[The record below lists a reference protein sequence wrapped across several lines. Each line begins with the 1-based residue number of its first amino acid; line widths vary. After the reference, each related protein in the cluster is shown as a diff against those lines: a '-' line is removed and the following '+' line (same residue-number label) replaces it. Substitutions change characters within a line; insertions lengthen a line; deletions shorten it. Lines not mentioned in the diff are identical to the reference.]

1 MSGNGVRLSDE
12 RVVLHLSVG
21 RKLAVKKAT
30 SCSKRFQAAVKAL
43 AKLLLV
49 VAMTLG
55 CESSASSQESFF
67 QGKRITIVIG
77 TQSGGSIV
85 AARIIGQY
93 LAKYIPGNPFISVQP
108 MLGGA
113 HIVATNH
120 VFNIAKPDGLTL
132 LAANPN
138 VAIAQLVKEPAVRFD
153 VNKFAWIGSS
163 GPDGVVLTVRQDLP
177 YHTFEQVQKADR
189 ELLVGTTAVGSN
201 AYDFPLLL
209 KEFAGAK
216 FKLVS
221 GYPANPDI
229 VLAIER
235 KEVDVWAAFAASVRP
250 VVQQGLVR
258 PLIRSRVPAPGF
270 ENLPVDETFTA
281 NPVGKALMAIK
292 AAPLAIGR
300 ALAAPPG
307 TAPETIHVLRNAL
320 AAALRDPQLEADFHK
335 SQIDFSHISGDEVL
349 RGFQALIRH
358 GLEVQQD
365 LMKHLKFGG

>member
-1 MSGNGVRLSDE
+1 MTLSK
-12 RVVLHLSVG
+12 LS
-21 RKLAVKKAT
+21 
-30 SCSKRFQAAVKAL
+30 
-43 AKLLLV
+43 LL
-49 VAMTLG
+49 VAMTLASG
-55 CESSASSQESFF
+55 SSAWSDEAVF
-67 QGKRITIVIG
+67 QGKRITILIG

-85 AARIIGQY
+85 AARIISQY
-93 LAKYIPGNPFISVQP
+93 LGKYLAGNPLVSVQP

-177 YHTFEQVQKADR
+177 YHNFEQILKADR
-189 ELLVGTTAVGSN
+189 ELLVGTTGVGSN

-216 FKLVS
+216 FKLVT

-250 VVQQGLVR
+250 VHQRGTVR

-270 ENLPVDETFTA
+270 EQLPVDETFTT
-281 NPVGKALMAIK
+281 NPVGKALMGIK
-292 AAPLAIGR
+292 AEPLAIGR

-307 TAPETIHVLRNAL
+307 TASEKVHLLRTAL
-320 AAALRDPQLEADFHK
+320 AAALRDPQLEADFRK
-335 SQIDFSHISGDEVL
+335 SQIDFSHISGDEVT
-349 RGFQALIRH
+349 RGFQSLMRQ

-365 LMKHLKFGG
+365 LMKYLKFGG

>member
-1 MSGNGVRLSDE
+1 MRNRLFAD
-12 RVVLHLSVG
+12 RVALYFSVS
-21 RKLAVKKAT
+21 RKLAVREET
-30 SCSKRFQAAVKAL
+30 PRKRRFRTAVESPS
-43 AKLLLV
+43 KLLLL
-49 VAMTLG
+49 VAMTLAYG
-55 CESSASSQESFF
+55 SSAWSDEAFY
-67 QGKRITIVIG
+67 QGKRITIFVG
-77 TQSGGSIV
+77 TQSGGTIV
-85 AARIIGQY
+85 AARIISQY
-93 LAKYIPGNPFISVQP
+93 LGKYIAGNPSVSVQP

-138 VAIAQLVKEPAVRFD
+138 VAIAQLVKEEAVRFD
-153 VNKFAWIGSS
+153 VTKFAWIGSS
-163 GPDGVVLTVRQDLP
+163 GADSVVLTVRQDLP

-221 GYPANPDI
+221 GYPVNPDI

-235 KEVDVWAAFAASVRP
+235 KEVEVWAAFAASVRP
-250 VVQQGLVR
+250 VVQQGTVR
-258 PLIRSRVPAPGF
+258 PLIRAKVPAPGF
-270 ENLPVDETFTA
+270 EHLPVDETFTA
-281 NPVGKALMAIK
+281 NPIGKALMAIK

-307 TAPETIHVLRNAL
+307 TTPERINLLRNGL
-320 AAALRDPQLEADFHK
+320 AAALRDSQLQADFRK

-349 RGFQALIRH
+349 RGFQSLMRQ

-365 LMKHLKFGG
+365 LVKYLKFGG

>member
-1 MSGNGVRLSDE
+1 MNRNTP
-12 RVVLHLSVG
+12 RP
-21 RKLAVKKAT
+21 KL
-30 SCSKRFQAAVKAL
+30 FQATVKFL
-43 AKLLLV
+43 SPLLLLV
-49 VAMTLG
+49 VLTLA
-55 CESSASSQESFF
+55 CESRALADETFF

-85 AARIIGQY
+85 AARIISQY
-93 LAKYIPGNPFISVQP
+93 LGKYIAGQPAVSVQP

-113 HIVATNH
+113 HMVATNYA
-120 VFNIAKPDGLTL
+120 FNVARPDGLTL

-138 VAIAQLVKEPAVRFD
+138 IAIAQVVKEPAVRFD

-177 YHTFEQVQKADR
+177 YQTFEQVQKADR

-250 VVQQGLVR
+250 VVQQGIVR

-270 ENLPVDETFTA
+270 EHLPVDETFTT

-307 TAPETIHVLRNAL
+307 TAPEKIQLFRNAL
-320 AAALRDPQLEADFHK
+320 AAALRDPQLQADFRK
-335 SQIDFSHISGDEVL
+335 SQIDFSHIAGDEVA
-349 RGFQALIRH
+349 RGFQFLIRQ

-365 LMKHLKFGG
+365 LVKYLKFGG

>member
-1 MSGNGVRLSDE
+1 M
-12 RVVLHLSVG
+12 
-21 RKLAVKKAT
+21 
-30 SCSKRFQAAVKAL
+30 
-43 AKLLLV
+43 AKLFTNPVALHFYASSMFATGQVKPRLGV
-49 VAMTLG
+49 FRAALKPTANILILVAMTLG
-55 CESSASSQESFF
+55 FCSRAWSDEAFY

-85 AARIIGQY
+85 AARIISQY
-93 LAKYIPGNPFISVQP
+93 MGKYIPGHPSISVQS

-113 HIVATNH
+113 HMVATNH

-138 VAIAQLVKEPAVRFD
+138 VAIAQLVKEEAVRFD
-153 VNKFAWIGSS
+153 VTKFAWIGSS
-163 GPDGVVLTVRQDLP
+163 GSDGVVLTVRPDLP

-189 ELLVGTTAVGSN
+189 DLLVGTTAVGSN

-250 VVQQGLVR
+250 VVQKGTVR
-258 PLIRSRVPAPGF
+258 PLIRSKVPSPGF
-270 ENLPVDETFTA
+270 EHLPVDETFTT

-307 TAPETIHVLRNAL
+307 TAPVRINLLRNAL
-320 AAALRDPQLEADFHK
+320 AAALRDSQLQADFLK

-349 RGFQALIRH
+349 RGFRSLMRQ
-358 GLEVQQD
+358 GLDVQQD
-365 LMKHLKFGG
+365 LIRYLKFGG

>member
-1 MSGNGVRLSDE
+1 MLRNDSSP
-12 RVVLHLSVG
+12 VVFHSSAIRNLDSIRRARSSFFRG
-21 RKLAVKKAT
+21 ACRQT
-30 SCSKRFQAAVKAL
+30 SI
-43 AKLLLV
+43 LLLV
-49 VAMTLG
+49 VAMTPAFYSHAWPD
-55 CESSASSQESFF
+55 EAFY
-67 QGKRITIVIG
+67 QGKRITILIG
-77 TQSGGSIV
+77 TQSGGSMV
-85 AARIIGQY
+85 AARIISQY
-93 LAKYIPGNPFISVQP
+93 LGKYIPGSPSILVQP

-113 HIVATNH
+113 HMVATNH

-138 VAIAQLVKEPAVRFD
+138 VAIAQLVKEDAVRFD
-153 VNKFAWIGSS
+153 VIKFSWIGSS
-163 GPDGVVLTVRQDLP
+163 GSDGVVLTIRSELP
-177 YHTFEQVQKADR
+177 YKTFEQVQRADR

-209 KEFAGAK
+209 KEFAGAR

-250 VVQQGLVR
+250 VVQQGRVH
-258 PLIRSRVPAPGF
+258 PIIRSSVPSPGF
-270 ENLPVDETFTA
+270 EQLPVDETFTT

-307 TAPETIHVLRNAL
+307 TPSERISLLQKAL
-320 AAALRDPQLEADFHK
+320 AAALQDVELQADFRK
-335 SQIDFSHISGDEVL
+335 SQIDFRHISGDEVL
-349 RGFQALIRH
+349 RGFTALMRQSP
-358 GLEVQQD
+358 EVQQQ
-365 LMKHLKFGG
+365 LVKYIKFGG